1 MKKLMIAA
9 CAICAA
15 VAANAAQFTW
25 KTDYAYVVDNS
36 GNEVKSST
44 AYNTLMG
51 GSGDNVGKI
60 VLVLLDKDALYSDVS
75 KMTVLKGTSGDT
87 AAFKTSGSTGLKYGT
102 SSTFMFTAGD
112 GSPIKDGDKIG
123 VMYQSADGALSQLVY
138 WDKANSKAGDAIDS
152 IYTVSGMASADPAD
166 TWSGSTF
173 IYAQGASDAKVYF
186 TTASVPEPTSGLLL
200 LLGVGAMALR
210 RRRA

>member
-15 VAANAAQFTW
+15 VAVNAAQFTW
-25 KTDYAYVVDNS
+25 KTDYAYVVDHE
-36 GNEVKSST
+36 GNEVKTST
-44 AYNTLMG
+44 AYSTLMG
-51 GSGDNVGKI
+51 SSGEKVGNI
-60 VLVLLDKDALYSDVS
+60 VLVLLDKEALYSDVS
-75 KMTVLKGTSGDT
+75 KMTVLKGISGDT
-87 AAFKTSGSTGLKYGT
+87 AAFKTSGSTSLKYGT
-102 SSTFMFTAGD
+102 SSTYKFAAGD
-112 GSPIKDGDKIG
+112 GSPLKDGDKVG

-138 WDKANSKAGDAIDS
+138 WDKENNKAGDAIES
-152 IYTVSGMASADPAD
+152 IYTVSGMADADPPD

-186 TTASVPEPTSGLLL
+186 TTSVPEPTSGLLL